1 MQDKQIEKGD
11 FCIRILLYYVLEA
24 VCGIAFF
31 EVLLWF
37 AFNQWENPVI
47 QTVSGIFSSDIA
59 LLFAVFAN
67 ALLIALLAIGILK
80 MNRGRTRGKR
90 IMYAVFLVV
99 TGIVVNVLFTAV
111 FEFLLA
117 GYYMRLMG

>member
-24 VCGIAFF
+24 VCGIVFL

-37 AFNQWENPVI
+37 AFNQWENPVM

-67 ALLIALLAIGILK
+67 ALLIAVLAIGILK
-80 MNRGRTRGKR
+80 MNRGHTHGKR
-90 IMYAVFLVV
+90 ILHAVFLVV
-99 TGIVVNVLFTAV
+99 TGIGVNVLFTAV
-111 FEFLLA
+111 FESLLA
-117 GYYMRLMG
+117 EYYMRLMG